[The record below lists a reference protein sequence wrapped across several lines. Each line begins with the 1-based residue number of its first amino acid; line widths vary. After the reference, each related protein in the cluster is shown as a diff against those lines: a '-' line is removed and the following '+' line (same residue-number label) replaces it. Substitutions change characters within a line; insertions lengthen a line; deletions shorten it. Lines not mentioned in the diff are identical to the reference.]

1 MFVQSI
7 LLYIVNGPREESLD
21 ISSLLYDM
29 SSSWSKISYIVLY
42 VSSVSSV
49 CIDLAKIL
57 KWGDNP
63 IITTYA
69 SFTFCKIFLFILTKF
84 LVQSYILYMAI
95 KNMMFYFALSVV
107 DNEENSD
114 FFIELLQIYYRG
126 IYNPPRLLTLNQATL
141 YAPLLT
147 LTLLFLPS
155 IICAFL
161 FSIRATGIH
170 SWSQNCVKNTV
181 LLLFAVISNMS
192 YFSYGCNSILSHEE
206 FQKKENEETNTTI
219 EENSY
224 RYKSHLEVD
233 ALTWSTPPL
242 KGTVDNKM
250 SNTTKRNNPAI
261 QFRHQNTIN
270 EDIEAVEQDSTS
282 DNPIVENE
290 VPDVKEDKKLS
301 GCNLRLSNF

>member
-1 MFVQSI
+1 M
-7 LLYIVNGPREESLD
+7 
-21 ISSLLYDM
+21 
-29 SSSWSKISYIVLY
+29 
-42 VSSVSSV
+42 
-49 CIDLAKIL
+49 
-57 KWGDNP
+57 
-63 IITTYA
+63 
-69 SFTFCKIFLFILTKF
+69 
-84 LVQSYILYMAI
+84 
-95 KNMMFYFALSVV
+95 
-107 DNEENSD
+107 
-114 FFIELLQIYYRG
+114 
-126 IYNPPRLLTLNQATL
+126 
-141 YAPLLT
+141 
-147 LTLLFLPS
+147 
-155 IICAFL
+155 
-161 FSIRATGIH
+161 
-170 SWSQNCVKNTV
+170 
-181 LLLFAVISNMS
+181 
-192 YFSYGCNSILSHEE
+192 SHEE

-224 RYKSHLEVD
+224 RYKSHLEVN